1 MMDFEGIDKIKE
13 RVAEGQ
19 TLQRSVGRLMEEVR
33 RLRAQ
38 LSALPP
44 EPEKPEDGAE
54 ERTLSKGGGGNGLL
68 AREAR
73 AQRPGQDLVIRLAR
87 KAGGAAKEV

>member
-38 LSALPP
+38 LPDVPP
-44 EPEKPEDGAE
+44 EPVKPESGAE
-54 ERTLSKGGGGNGLL
+54 EQAPPKGGGGNGLL

-87 KAGGAAKEV
+87 KSGGAATIA